1 MRSLEVLGVR
11 LDAPLANPVLLLKD
25 VDSERCLPIWIGA
38 AEGAAIV
45 TALEGLVPERP
56 LTHDLF
62 ATVLEVLGQTPVR
75 GEITSVSEGVF
86 YAELHLGDDLAI
98 SARPSD
104 VVALAV
110 RMGFPL
116 CCPEH
121 LLAEAGVELSRPE
134 RDEVELF
141 REFLDSVNADDFEG
155 KGPSQ

>member
-1 MRSLEVLGVR
+1 MRSLEILGIR
-11 LDAPLANPVLLLKD
+11 IDAPLATPVLLLKD

-45 TALEGLVPERP
+45 SALEGFTPERP

-62 ATVLEVLGQTPVR
+62 ATVLTAVVTGPVR

-86 YAELHLGDDLAI
+86 HAELHLGDTVV

-104 VVALAV
+104 LVALAV

-116 CCPEH
+116 SCPES